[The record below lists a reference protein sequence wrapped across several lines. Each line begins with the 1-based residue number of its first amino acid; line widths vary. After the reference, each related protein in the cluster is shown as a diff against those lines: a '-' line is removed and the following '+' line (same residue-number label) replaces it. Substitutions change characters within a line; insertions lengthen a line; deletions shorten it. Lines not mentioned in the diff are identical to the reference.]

1 MRGLRSEAP
10 NSACLPTVRARARAP
25 LHALYGKGRVAPE
38 ERREDER
45 DVLGAAASPDRR
57 PEDSFADAAS
67 TDILASSRLLDLKVG
82 ASTN

>member
-10 NSACLPTVRARARAP
+10 NSACLPTVRARARS
-25 LHALYGKGRVAPE
+25 LWEGRVVPE